1 MSDDRWFTTTFNVSA
16 EAATLAEAD
25 TMFDQIEDAI
35 GEVLGEDRAWSVF
48 GGEPVEVVDTEKED
62 DSE

>member
-25 TMFDQIEDAI
+25 TVFDQIKVA
-35 GEVLGEDRAWSVF
+35 RAALEE
-48 GGEPVEVVDTEKED
+48 GACT
-62 DSE
+62 